1 MSGNNVVRTAVPVFA
16 LVLLHGC
23 MMGGDT
29 LDDPELGTLVENIA
43 LPAPANLTGTA
54 VAPNRIDISWSPVVA
69 ENLKYYIVDLGPA
82 PGAEATL
89 TSVPPDKTIWISTNL
104 TANTQYCWTVRTVTT
119 SNEVSVRSNEVCL
132 TTPAT
137 PVTLPP
143 AEVTATATSASRITV
158 TWGAVSGATVYHV
171 FLAQVT
177 GTAIG
182 PFSQVASI
190 AAPATTFI
198 AANLQPAT
206 TYAFQV
212 TAVTANGESARS
224 TPAATARTFQA
235 GLEGHWRFDELD
247 GTVAIDASGFARNA
261 TLAGAVFSKDVPP
274 VNLENK
280 SALLISATAAAQATV
295 PSTGALRFAGAAF
308 SLSAWVNLP
317 VAAPTDI
324 VGMRN
329 ASCGTLGWKLG
340 QDATNQ
346 LHISGGGGTRSFGTS
361 LSAGVWTQ
369 VAFTYDAT
377 TSTLAMY
384 VNGAQVATSAYR
396 PANPLASAPL
406 TFGHVGGCAGGSALI
421 DELRIFSRTLSAA
434 EIALLGSVPPA
445 TTLTV
450 TAPDATHQILTWSA
464 VPGVDFYYVFR
475 GSAAG
480 DEVFF
485 TSVPGSQT
493 TFAGQHLDP
502 LTQYSWLVR
511 TTVGGEPFSTSNEV
525 VISTPDV
532 LPAPEPVTAT
542 PNTPSRITVAWTAVA
557 GATSY
562 KIFQSTSGG
571 PFVQV
576 GAVLAPTTSMQIA
589 NLTAKTT
596 YAYQVLA
603 VDGGGNLGRLSTP
616 VLATT
621 R

>member
-1 MSGNNVVRTAVPVFA
+1 MSGNNVVRTALPVFA
-16 LVLLHGC
+16 LFLLNGC

-43 LPAPANLTGTA
+43 LPPPTNLTGTA

-82 PGAEATL
+82 PGAEVTL

-104 TANTQYCWTVRTVTT
+104 TANTLYCWTVRTVTT

-143 AEVTATATSASRITV
+143 AQVTATAISASRISV
-158 TWGAVSGATVYHV
+158 TWAAVSGATVYHV

-177 GTAIG
+177 GTGIG

-190 AAPATTFI
+190 AAPTTTFI

-235 GLEGHWRFDELD
+235 GLEGHWRFDELA
-247 GTVAIDASGFARNA
+247 GAVAIDSSGFGRNA
-261 TLAGAVFSKDVPP
+261 TLASAVFSTDRPP
-274 VNLENK
+274 ANLDNR
-280 SALLISATAAAQATV
+280 SALLISATPASQATV
-295 PSTGALRFAGAAF
+295 PSAGAFRFAGAAF

-317 VAAPTDI
+317 AATPTDI

-369 VAFTYDAT
+369 VAFAYDAT
-377 TSTLAMY
+377 TSTLALY
-384 VNGAQVATSAYR
+384 VNGAQVATSAYA
-396 PANPLASAPL
+396 PANPLANTPL
-406 TFGHVGGCAGGSALI
+406 TFGHVGGCTGGSALI

-450 TAPDATHQILTWSA
+450 TAPDASHQILTWTA
-464 VPGVDFYYVFR
+464 VPDVDFYYVYR
-475 GSAAG
+475 GTAAG
-480 DEVFF
+480 NEGFF
-485 TSVPGSQT
+485 TSVSGSQT
-493 TFAGQHLDP
+493 TFTGQHLDA
-502 LTQYSWLVR
+502 LTQYSWFVR

-542 PNTPSRITVAWTAVA
+542 PNTPSRITVTWTAVT

-576 GAVLAPTTSMQIA
+576 GAVLTPTTSMQVA

-603 VDGGGNLGRLSTP
+603 VDGGANLGHLSTP